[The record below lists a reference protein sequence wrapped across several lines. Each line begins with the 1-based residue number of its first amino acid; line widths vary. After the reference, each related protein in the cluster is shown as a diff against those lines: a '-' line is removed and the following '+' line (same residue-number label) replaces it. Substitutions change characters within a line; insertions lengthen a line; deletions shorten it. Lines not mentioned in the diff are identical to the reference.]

1 MKLLTLVG
9 AITTGI
15 ILGYSL
21 HHCEKIPNRPVVIC
35 ENGSFEPQPFNPNDP
50 YLREK
55 AICNLT
61 DSNGPSVTVLLID

>member
-1 MKLLTLVG
+1 MKKLLVVAAVVSAFLVG
-9 AITTGI
+9 YLLSQKAN
-15 ILGYSL
+15 
-21 HHCEKIPNRPVVIC
+21 PQVVIC
-35 ENGSFEPQPFNPNDP
+35 ENGSFEPQLFNPNDP